1 MVKEK
6 VATILVFIQ
15 GFILDNLDET
25 IAALL
30 RSTENLEHN
39 EK

>member
-1 MVKEK
+1 M
-6 VATILVFIQ
+6 LVFSQ

-30 RSTENLEHN
+30 RSTENLGHSG
-39 EK
+39 K